1 MTKITESKVVSSYIG
16 DDAVSAPMAATD
28 TVAKKVGRPTK
39 YNANIGA
46 EICSRLASGEPITKI
61 TKDEHMPAS
70 ATLYRW
76 LASDAEF
83 REMYE
88 ISRRDGAHTFAA
100 QIVEIIDDEPMYV
113 FDDKGNKRVDPG
125 SIAQKRLKMDGRK
138 WIAAKYLPK
147 VYGDRTV
154 LQGDADAD
162 AVQLDVN
169 IFDEMIKNLELKR
182 QVK

>member
-1 MTKITESKVVSSYIG
+1 MTDSTINNENKDLSKSKS
-16 DDAVSAPMAATD
+16 
-28 TVAKKVGRPTK
+28 VGRPTK
-39 YNANIGA
+39 LTKDVSA
-46 EICSRLASGEPITKI
+46 EICARLASGEPITKI

-88 ISRRDGAHTFAA
+88 VSRRDGAHTFAA
-100 QIVEIIDDEPMYV
+100 SIVEIVDDEPLYV

-147 VYGDRTV
+147 VYGERTV

-162 AVQLDVN
+162 AVQVDVN

-182 QVK
+182 QDK

>member
-1 MTKITESKVVSSYIG
+1 MTEKTKHAG
-16 DDAVSAPMAATD
+16 
-28 TVAKKVGRPTK
+28 GRPTK
-39 YNANIGA
+39 YTKDLSF
-46 EICSRLASGEPITKI
+46 EICARLAEGEPMTKI
-61 TKDEHMPAS
+61 TKDEHMPAP

-76 LASDAEF
+76 LASDPEF
-83 REMYE
+83 RDRYE
-88 ISRRDGAHTFAA
+88 TARADGAHTFAA

-154 LQGDADAD
+154 VQGDSEAD
-162 AVQLDVN
+162 AVKMDVS
-169 IFDEMIKNLELKR
+169 IFDALVQNLELKR
-182 QVK
+182 QNKDE

>member
-1 MTKITESKVVSSYIG
+1 MT
-16 DDAVSAPMAATD
+16 D
-28 TVAKKVGRPTK
+28 KKTVGRPTK
-39 YNANIGA
+39 YTADVGA
-46 EICSRLASGEPITKI
+46 EICARLASGEPITKI

-76 LASDAEF
+76 LASDSEF

-88 ISRRDGAHTFAA
+88 VSRRDGAHTFAA
-100 QIVEIIDDEPMYV
+100 SIVEIVDDEPLYV

-154 LQGDADAD
+154 VQGDADAD
-162 AVQLDVN
+162 AVNVNIN

-182 QVK
+182 QTK